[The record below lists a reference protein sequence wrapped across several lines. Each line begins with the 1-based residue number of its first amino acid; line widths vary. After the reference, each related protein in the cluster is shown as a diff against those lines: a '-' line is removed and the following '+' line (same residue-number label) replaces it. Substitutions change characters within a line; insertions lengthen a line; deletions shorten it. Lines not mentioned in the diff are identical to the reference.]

1 MQSKSA
7 ELDVARMELEELHS
21 KVQQY
26 ESVKELLE
34 RQLKDTQV
42 CVIHMSCNVTH
53 GKDIMCCHTTTLVI
67 VIIIIILRLFSQL
80 TIHNCYITSCHAG
93 EHRYN

>member
-1 MQSKSA
+1 MQAKSA

-26 ESVKELLE
+26 ESMKELLE

-42 CVIHMSCNVTH
+42 CVIHMSCNVTY
-53 GKDIMCCHTTTLVI
+53 GKDIICRHTTTLI
-67 VIIIIILRLFSQL
+67 IIIIILRLFSQL
-80 TIHNCYITSCHAG
+80 TIRNCYVTSCHAG